1 MEYMEYIVFCQNC
14 GEELAIAT
22 KYCPFCGQKKIQK
35 EDYTFKR
42 LLKESIFDSLHID
55 AKLFNSIFPLLFR
68 PGYLTKQWLA
78 GKHVRYFKPFKMFLV
93 ISILYFLLASINEHY
108 LIKYGIPD
116 QKRKGSIGFS
126 FSNMPDSVNRPTNEV
141 IAPDEMM
148 DFMDRQGEKFDKMG
162 NERITEYLVKNI
174 SKLIVLL
181 IPVVALLLKIIYI
194 RKKKL
199 YYEHLIFTLHLHGF
213 VFLFAVIIELIFL
226 TTGYFV
232 DYWIVIPL
240 ILIYIFLALMK
251 IYKQK
256 FFMTLLSNI
265 LLLVAYSIIIL
276 PIFII
281 ITVIFS
287 IAMA

>member
-1 MEYMEYIVFCQNC
+1 MEYIVFCQNC

-22 KYCPFCGQKKIQK
+22 KYCPFCGQKKILK

-78 GKHVRYFKPFKMFLV
+78 GKHVMYFKPFKMFLV

-108 LIKYGIPD
+108 LVKWEDPNL
-116 QKRKGSIGFS
+116 KRKGSIGFS
-126 FSNMPDSVNRPTNEV
+126 FSNMPDTVNRPSNEV
-141 IAPDEMM
+141 IMPDETM

-162 NERITEYLVKNI
+162 SEKITEYLTKNI

-181 IPVVALLLKIIYI
+181 VPVVALLLKLIYG

-199 YYEHLIFTLHLHGF
+199 YYEHLIFTLHIHAF
-213 VFLFAVIIELIFL
+213 VFLFAVIIELISL

-232 DYWIVIPL
+232 NYWIVIPV
-240 ILIYIFLALMK
+240 ILIYIFLALK
-251 IYKQK
+251 RIYRQK
-256 FFMTLLSNI
+256 FFMALLSNI
-265 LLLVAYSIIIL
+265 LLWIGYILIIL

-281 ITVIFS
+281 ITVIVS
-287 IAMA
+287 IAIV